1 LADALALGD
10 EERPDLMAS
19 FATLT
24 GAARVAL
31 GPDLPPLY
39 TDDAA
44 FAVEIAEAGLRVG
57 DPIWR
62 LPFWDGYESS
72 LDSPVA
78 DLSNVSEGAFAGS
91 VTAALF
97 LRRFVRQTRCF
108 AHFDIFGWRPAPRAL
123 GPKGGET
130 QVARAMFDL
139 LRGDFAGRT
148 T

>member
-1 LADALALGD
+1 
-10 EERPDLMAS
+10 
-19 FATLT
+19 
-24 GAARVAL
+24 
-31 GPDLPPLY
+31 
-39 TDDAA
+39 
-44 FAVEIAEAGLRVG
+44 AEAGLRVG
-57 DPIWR
+57 DPVWR
-62 LPFWDGYESS
+62 LPFWDGYEAS

-97 LRRFVRQTRCF
+97 LRRFVRQTRRF

-130 QVARAMFDL
+130 QVARAMFEL